1 MLRLL
6 ANARRS
12 IQFDGRHLFSS
23 FGSGRAHPSENSAG
37 MLIGMYED
45 GPSPDRR
52 DSKFFLRAH
61 SRKNLG
67 RGPEHLAVNSRG
79 GEQKHRAVANRLRRK
94 WRALGP
100 TALIRLRARAKQPSS
115 ASFETQL
122 LPAVTFRV
130 SVS

>member
-6 ANARRS
+6 PNARRW

-23 FGSGRAHPSENSAG
+23 FGSGRAHALENSAAT
-37 MLIGMYED
+37 LTGMYED

-52 DSKFFLRAH
+52 GSKFLLRAH
-61 SRKNLG
+61 KRKNLA
-67 RGPEHLAVNSRG
+67 RGPEHWAVSSRG
-79 GEQKHRAVANRLRRK
+79 GEEKHIAVANTLRRK
-94 WRALGP
+94 WRAPGP
-100 TALIRLRARAKQPSS
+100 TALIRLRSHAKQPSS

-122 LPAVTFRV
+122 LHAATFQV